1 MSAPTTSP
9 QTLRRIAAAMLLSGA
24 ALLALGGFLAF
35 GAIGSSLFAAWAILA
50 AGVLE
55 MVIAVLIQTQT
66 QTPA

>member
-9 QTLRRIAAAMLLSGA
+9 QTLRRIAAALLFSGA

-35 GAIGSSLFAAWAILA
+35 GAIGSNPFAAWAILA

-55 MVIAVLIQTQT
+55 MVIAVMVLIQT
-66 QTPA
+66 PA